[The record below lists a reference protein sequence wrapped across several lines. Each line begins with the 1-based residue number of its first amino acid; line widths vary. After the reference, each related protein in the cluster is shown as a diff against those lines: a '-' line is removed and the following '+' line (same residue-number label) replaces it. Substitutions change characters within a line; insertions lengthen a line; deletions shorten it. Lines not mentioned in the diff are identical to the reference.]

1 MTRGTAHVFAL
12 TLLAAGCSRCAS
24 GRAGPFGNDHVPPP
38 AAAEVEVT
46 VFLVGDAGAPA
57 RDSEPVLL
65 ALRRDAAPAAN
76 PVLVFLGDNVYPHGL
91 PDSTSP
97 LRDEAERRLH
107 AQLDVVL
114 ATQARGIFVPGNHD
128 WDRQSAG
135 GWDAVERQGRY
146 VTAQGEPRIVFLP
159 QGGCPGPV
167 VRELGGVRLVVLDT
181 QWWLHEGN
189 KPRDPTSSCPA
200 DSEAE
205 VLAALGTALQMT
217 GGGHVVVVGH
227 HPLHSGGVHGGHF
240 GWQQHIFPLRA
251 LKSWLW
257 VPLPIVGS
265 VYPLSRQAGV
275 SNQDVS
281 GPLYQRMRRAFD
293 SVFIEHPPLVYAAGH
308 EHALQVLRG
317 TSARYLLV
325 SGAGIYGHVSRVAW
339 LDRTRY
345 AASRSGYMRLDVLRD
360 GSVRLAVIVV
370 DARGRGTEAFT
381 AWLHQQERAPPTR
394 GGRR

>member
-1 MTRGTAHVFAL
+1 
-12 TLLAAGCSRCAS
+12 
-24 GRAGPFGNDHVPPP
+24 
-38 AAAEVEVT
+38 VEVT

-65 ALRRDAAPAAN
+65 ALRRDAAAAAY

-97 LRDEAERRLH
+97 VRAEAERRLG
-107 AQLDVVL
+107 AQLDVVR
-114 ATQARGIFVPGNHD
+114 AARARGIFVPGNHD

-135 GWDAVERQGRY
+135 GWDAVDRQGRY

-181 QWWLHEGN
+181 QWWLHEGA

-205 VLAALGTALQMT
+205 VLAALGAALQMT

-227 HPLHSGGVHGGHF
+227 HPLVSGGVHGGHF
-240 GWQQHIFPLRA
+240 GWQHHVFPLRA
-251 LKSWLW
+251 LKPWLW

-265 VYPLSRQAGV
+265 VYPLSRQTGV
-275 SNQDVS
+275 SNQDLS
-281 GPLYQRMRRAFD
+281 GPLYRRMQHALD
-293 SVFIEHPPLVYAAGH
+293 SVFLEHPPLVYAAGH

-317 TSARYLLV
+317 TSAGYLLV
-325 SGAGIYGHVSRVAW
+325 SGAGTYGHVSHVVW
-339 LDRTRY
+339 LNSTRY
-345 AASRSGYMRLDVLRD
+345 TASRSGYMRLDVLRD
-360 GSVRLAVIVV
+360 GRVRLAVIVV

-381 AWLHQQERAPPTR
+381 TWLKQQEPGLPAR
-394 GGRR
+394 GERP